1 MTTMKKMNFTLISL
15 AILFSTSSLILSQ
28 KKTSRSFEK
37 SIVLEIACNT
47 DSSLFAPYSN
57 AWLESWIYSGTVVES
72 SGTILLDK
80 DKYLAA
86 FTKRNENLWT
96 LLHPQIIQ
104 GKLTIYSPFDPG
116 SITAFDNGALRYP
129 IKGDGPNDNFFN
141 ASVMRDKLCYYLGRF
156 GPEPF
161 FPILNMNGEDS
172 VLTFPDGSISF
183 VYPPRDYLWYHDK
196 EIVKYKVR
204 IRVYV
209 NKQGKET
216 KRNIQSIAPVAAE
229 QENGEINNGR
239 ELFWL
244 DYNEVKPLLKTGYF
258 FDKQGKPVTYLK
270 YIEGQVRDHKVAN

>member
-104 GKLTIYSPFDPG
+104 GKLTIYSPYDPG
-116 SITAFDNGALRYP
+116 SFTVFDNGELRYP
-129 IKGDGPNDNFFN
+129 IKGNGPNDNFLN
-141 ASVMRDKLCYYLGRF
+141 ASVMRDQLCYYLGRF
-156 GPEPF
+156 GPQPS
-161 FPILNMNGEDS
+161 FPIVNMNGEDS

-183 VYPPRDYLWYHDK
+183 VYPPRDYLWYQDK

-204 IRVYV
+204 IRVIV
-209 NKQGKET
+209 NEQGKET
-216 KRNIQSIAPVAAE
+216 KRTIQSIAPVVAE